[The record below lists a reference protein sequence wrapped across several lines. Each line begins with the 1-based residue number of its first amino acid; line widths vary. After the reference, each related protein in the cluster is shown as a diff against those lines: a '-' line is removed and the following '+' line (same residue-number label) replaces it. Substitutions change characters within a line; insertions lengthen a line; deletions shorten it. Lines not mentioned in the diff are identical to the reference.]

1 MEMQSRGLP
10 AERCLAV
17 LLDGDV
23 VRLFRVGDDRIEE
36 LGDAASRD
44 RLANGGSPGGNDT
57 GAAHAGHHAGNGR
70 KSKTRCRHGDPD
82 LPVLPGPGCDHVHRT
97 AERVAALVR
106 NEHIGRILAGG
117 APDCV
122 AEFRR
127 ILRARLGGDIETLSL
142 PARATAD
149 QVHAAAR
156 GRCYAEPTSREEQVL
171 GELIEG
177 IGRGLAALGP
187 GAVVDAV
194 NDHRATML
202 LIATAPPTAGAA
214 CDRCGHLHAPPLSA
228 ACPTCGAALRP
239 VADLAE
245 ELARRVQEHGG
256 TVERIDGPAGHA
268 LASHDGIAALLHC
281 AFPGSGMTTPWEEVA
296 TV

>member
-1 MEMQSRGLP
+1 VEALSRGLP

-23 VRLFRVGDDRIEE
+23 VRLFRVGEDRVEE
-36 LGDAASRD
+36 LGDSAPRARVGTAASGSVEASAADPGRT
-44 RLANGGSPGGNDT
+44 GG
-57 GAAHAGHHAGNGR
+57 GR
-70 KSKTRCRHGDPD
+70 RTRTRCRHGDPD

-127 ILRARLGGDIETLSL
+127 LLRARLGGDIETLSL
-142 PARATAD
+142 STRASAD

-156 GRCYAEPTSREEQVL
+156 GRCRAEPTSREEQVL
-171 GELIEG
+171 GELIDG
-177 IGRGLAALGP
+177 IGRGLAALGLA
-187 GAVVDAV
+187 AVLDAV
-194 NDHRATML
+194 NDHRVAVL
-202 LIATAPPTAGAA
+202 LVAGAHA
-214 CDRCGHLHAPPLSA
+214 TTGATCAHCGHLFAAPAPA
-228 ACPTCGAALRP
+228 DCPTCGAPLGP
-239 VADLAE
+239 VPDLVE
-245 ELARRVQEHGG
+245 RLAAHVRERAG
-256 TVERIDGPAGHA
+256 TVEHIGGPAGNA
-268 LASHDGIAALLHC
+268 LASHDGIAALLRC
-281 AFPGSGMTTPWEEVA
+281 AFPGSGLSAPWEEVA

>member
-23 VRLFRVGDDRIEE
+23 VRLFRVGEDRVEE
-36 LGDAASRD
+36 LGEGRERVANAGSPKKEAAASHP
-44 RLANGGSPGGNDT
+44 A
-57 GAAHAGHHAGNGR
+57 HHAGNGR
-70 KSKTRCRHGDPD
+70 RSKARCRHGDPD
-82 LPVLPGPGCDHVHRT
+82 LPVVLGPGCDHVHRT

-106 NEHIGRILAGG
+106 NEHIGCILAGG

-122 AEFRR
+122 AELRR
-127 ILRARLGGDIETLSL
+127 VLRARLGGDIETLSL
-142 PARATAD
+142 PAGASAE

-156 GRCYAEPTSREEQVL
+156 GRCRAEPTTREEQVL

-202 LIATAPPTAGAA
+202 LIATAPPATGAA
-214 CDRCGHLHAPPLSA
+214 CERCGHLHAQPGPA
-228 ACPTCGAALRP
+228 GCPTCGGALLP

-268 LASHDGIAALLHC
+268 LASHDGIAALLYC
-281 AFPGSGMTTPWEEVA
+281 AFPGSGMSSPWEEVA
-296 TV
+296 VV